1 MGKPAAQQPQQ
12 IQRQAVKSQPAA
24 QSAPATSR
32 QQPAAAAQPPSVK
45 PPSASQSKTEQPAAV
60 QPDGAGAKTVTQ
72 QEVQQGWSRI
82 KQLVKKRN
90 AMTEGLLNSAR
101 SIVLK
106 GDILVLGFQSEV
118 VKSKMETAE
127 NIELLRQ
134 ALQAVLG
141 VPLNVRCTVVG
152 SKSASPADLDV
163 DGDSM
168 VGTALDLGGK
178 IAYEE

>member
-1 MGKPAAQQPQQ
+1 M
-12 IQRQAVKSQPAA
+12 
-24 QSAPATSR
+24 
-32 QQPAAAAQPPSVK
+32 
-45 PPSASQSKTEQPAAV
+45 
-60 QPDGAGAKTVTQ
+60 
-72 QEVQQGWSRI
+72 
-82 KQLVKKRN
+82 VKKRN

-101 SIVLK
+101 SISLK

-141 VPLNVRCTVVG
+141 VSFGVRCFVGG
-152 SKSASPADLDV
+152 SKSSQPADLDV
-163 DGDSM
+163 DGDGM
-168 VGTALDLGGK
+168 VSTALDLGGK